1 MKGRASDRFRS
12 KPFMAARRTTQSP
25 MVVIGLMTTVIGCRR
40 NNIAVQKGDFEE
52 AGVALRVYN

>member
-1 MKGRASDRFRS
+1 
-12 KPFMAARRTTQSP
+12 